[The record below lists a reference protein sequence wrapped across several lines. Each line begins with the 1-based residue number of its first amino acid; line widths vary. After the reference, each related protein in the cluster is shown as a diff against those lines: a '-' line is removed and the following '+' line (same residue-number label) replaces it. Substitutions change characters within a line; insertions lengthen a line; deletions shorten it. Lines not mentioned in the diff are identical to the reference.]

1 MTSQAIDISDNHSG
15 RGLSPFIQLSQ
26 NKLAK
31 SILRWS
37 FILVIFAYLT
47 SKLSAIG
54 WTNILQSLPTSPLF
68 YLLSIVFVSLP
79 VVAETIAFRLAAE
92 NESSPPLKT
101 FIRKHVINKA
111 VINYAGEG
119 YFVMQLAKLK
129 GLNLSRATIIVKNL
143 NLARTFVANFWIL
156 FLVLVTVIFGNSSLL
171 QKMIDISPTLAG
183 MVGLLSL
190 GVCLGGLVFY
200 KKLTRLEFGIAGKIA
215 AIYFIR
221 SCIAG
226 CILIAQWSLIL
237 PGTALSVWALFLIVY
252 FITKKSPVA
261 GDLVFVSVALAL
273 PGLGGDSAA
282 VAAMLLTM
290 TISLQVIYSLG
301 FMLTTEIPKLEKTC
315 KTVPD

>member
-1 MTSQAIDISDNHSG
+1 
-15 RGLSPFIQLSQ
+15 
-26 NKLAK
+26 
-31 SILRWS
+31 
-37 FILVIFAYLT
+37 
-47 SKLSAIG
+47 
-54 WTNILQSLPTSPLF
+54 
-68 YLLSIVFVSLP
+68 VSLP

-171 QKMIDISPTLAG
+171 QKMIDISPALAG

-226 CILIAQWSLIL
+226 CILIAQWSLIIFHYEKIACCRRSSFRQRCAC
-237 PGTALSVWALFLIVY
+237 PAWARRRFRSRRRDAANNDDIASSYLFIRVY
-252 FITKKSPVA
+252 A
-261 GDLVFVSVALAL
+261 D
-273 PGLGGDSAA
+273 D
-282 VAAMLLTM
+282 
-290 TISLQVIYSLG
+290 
-301 FMLTTEIPKLEKTC
+301 
-315 KTVPD
+315 

>member
-1 MTSQAIDISDNHSG
+1 MTSQAIDIFDNHLG
-15 RGLSPFIQLSQ
+15 RGQSRFIQLSQ

-31 SILRWS
+31 SILRYG

-54 WTNILQSLPTSPLF
+54 WTNILQSLPSSPLF
-68 YLLSIVFVSLP
+68 YVLSIAFVSLP
-79 VVAETIAFRLAAE
+79 VIAETLAFRLAAATE
-92 NESSPPLKT
+92 TSPSLKT

-111 VINYAGEG
+111 VMNYAGEG
-119 YFVMQLAKLK
+119 YFVLQVSQLK
-129 GLNLSRATIIVKNL
+129 GLNLSRAAIIIKDL

-156 FLVLVTVIFGNSSLL
+156 FLILATVIFGNSSLL
-171 QKMIDISPTLAG
+171 QKMIDISPVLAG
-183 MVGLLSL
+183 LVGLLSL
-190 GVCLGGLVFY
+190 GVCLSGLVFF
-200 KKLTRLEFGIAGKIA
+200 KKLTRLEFRIASKIA
-215 AIYFIR
+215 AIYFFR
-221 SCIAG
+221 SCLAG

-261 GDLVFVSVALAL
+261 GDLVFVSVAIAL

-301 FMLTTEIPKLEKTC
+301 FMLTTEIPKSEETRNI
-315 KTVPD
+315 VPA